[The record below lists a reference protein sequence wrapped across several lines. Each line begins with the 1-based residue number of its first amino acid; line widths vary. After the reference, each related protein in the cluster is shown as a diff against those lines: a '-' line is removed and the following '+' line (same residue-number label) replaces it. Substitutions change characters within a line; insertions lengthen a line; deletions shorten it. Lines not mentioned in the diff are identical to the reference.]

1 VWEGETL
8 VRIQVA
14 LTLPRE
20 ASSVPLARHTVS
32 AALRSAGVAAD
43 CLAEIQVALSE
54 ACTNVFRHADAGD
67 SYEVLIK
74 VEDEELTM
82 EVNDEGPGPGERLPR
97 MPDTS
102 AESGRGLALMAA
114 FSDLAVFD
122 SVVGDGGSVHLMKR
136 LQWDGELLAERG
148 SRNGGGL
155 YGVARG
161 TGAGD

>member
-1 VWEGETL
+1 M
-8 VRIQVA
+8 RIQVE

-54 ACTNVFRHADAGD
+54 ACTNVFHHADAGD
-67 SYEVLIK
+67 SYEVLIN
-74 VEDEELTM
+74 VEDEQLTM
-82 EVNDEGPGPGERLPR
+82 EVVDEGSGPGGRVPR

-136 LQWDGELLAERG
+136 LQWDEELLAER
-148 SRNGGGL
+148 SARN
-155 YGVARG
+155 G
-161 TGAGD
+161 TGAYGVVPGARAGG